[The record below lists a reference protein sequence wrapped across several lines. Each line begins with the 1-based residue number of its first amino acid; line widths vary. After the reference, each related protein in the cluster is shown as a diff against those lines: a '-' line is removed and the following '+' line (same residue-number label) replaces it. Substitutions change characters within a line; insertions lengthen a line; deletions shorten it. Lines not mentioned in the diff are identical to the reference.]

1 MKKLVYGLLIAL
13 AAVSCTKSGQKAPAE
28 MNVAT
33 YNLRL
38 SNLGDSLEGNGWGQ
52 RAPYVAKLI
61 QYHEFDIFGT
71 QEGKYHQLE
80 DLKAMMPE
88 YEYIG
93 VGRDDGARGGEYA
106 AIFYKPER
114 FELLDSGNFW
124 LSTDTTRPN
133 KGWDAECI
141 RVCTWGKFHD
151 KIADK
156 TFVYY
161 NLHMDHIGVVA
172 RAESAKL
179 ILEKI
184 KAMPEKHP
192 VMLSGDF
199 NVDQNNESYMLLQN
213 SGVMADAYT
222 TADLVYANNGTF
234 NAFETD
240 GMTDE
245 RIAHIFLSP
254 EFKVKK
260 YGILTDTYRA
270 ALEDTAATIE
280 TANFPKE
287 VSIKK
292 YTARTPS
299 DHFPVAIRVEL
310 DATEE

>member
-1 MKKLVYGLLIAL
+1 MEKLIYGLLVL
-13 AAVSCTKSGQKAPAE
+13 VAAACTSPQKPAE

-38 SNLGDSLEGNGWGQ
+38 SNLGDSLQGDGWGQ

-71 QEGKYHQLE
+71 QEGKHHQLE

-93 VGRDDGARGGEYA
+93 VGRDDGAQGGEYA

-124 LSTDTTRPN
+124 LSEDTTQPN

-141 RVCTWGKFHD
+141 RVCTWGKFLD
-151 KIADK
+151 KLSGN
-156 TFVYY
+156 TFVHF

-184 KAMPEKHP
+184 KAFPEKLP

-199 NVDQNNESYMLLQN
+199 NVDQLNESYLLLQN
-213 SGVMADAYT
+213 SGILSDAYT
-222 TADLVYANNGTF
+222 TADMVYANNGTF
-234 NAFETD
+234 NAFQPD
-240 GMTDE
+240 AMTEE
-245 RIAHIFLSP
+245 RIDHIFLSP

-260 YGILTDTYRA
+260 YGILTDTYRSPA
-270 ALEDTAATIE
+270 DETDTVDSS
-280 TANFPKE
+280 NFPKE
-287 VSIKK
+287 LGLMK

-310 DATEE
+310 DNTAE

>member
-1 MKKLVYGLLIAL
+1 MKKIIYGILLL
-13 AAVSCTKSGQKAPAE
+13 AAAACTSPQKPAE

-61 QYHEFDIFGT
+61 QYHDFDIFGT

-80 DLKAMMPE
+80 DLKTMMPE
-88 YEYIG
+88 YDYIG
-93 VGRDDGARGGEYA
+93 VGRDDGAQGGEYA
-106 AIFYKPER
+106 AIFYKPSR

-141 RVCTWGKFHD
+141 RVCTWGKFRD
-151 KIADK
+151 KETGK
-156 TFVYY
+156 VFVHF

-184 KAMPEKHP
+184 KAFPEKLP

-199 NVDQNNESYMLLQN
+199 NVDQNNESYQLLQN

-222 TADLVYANNGTF
+222 MADLVYANNGTF

-245 RIAHIFLSP
+245 RIDHIFLSP
-254 EFKVKK
+254 EFKVEK
-260 YGILTDTYRA
+260 YGVLTDTYRA
-270 ALEDTAATIE
+270 PVE
-280 TANFPKE
+280 TADTVSTTNFPKE
-287 VSIKK
+287 VSLLK

-299 DHFPVAIRVEL
+299 DHFPVAIRVTL
-310 DATEE
+310 DNPEK

>member
-1 MKKLVYGLLIAL
+1 MKKLIYGLLVL
-13 AAVSCTKSGQKAPAE
+13 VAAACTSPQKPAE

-38 SNLGDSLEGNGWGQ
+38 SNLGDSLQGDGWGQ

-71 QEGKYHQLE
+71 QEGKHHQLE

-93 VGRDDGARGGEYA
+93 VGRDDGAQGGEYA

-124 LSTDTTRPN
+124 LSEDTTQPN

-141 RVCTWGKFHD
+141 RVCTWGKFLD
-151 KIADK
+151 KLSGN
-156 TFVYY
+156 TFVHF

-184 KAMPEKHP
+184 KAFPEKLP

-199 NVDQNNESYMLLQN
+199 NVDQLNESYLLLQN
-213 SGVMADAYT
+213 SGILSDAYT
-222 TADLVYANNGTF
+222 TADMVYANNGTF
-234 NAFETD
+234 NAFQPD
-240 GMTDE
+240 AMTEE
-245 RIAHIFLSP
+245 RIDHIFL
-254 EFKVKK
+254 
-260 YGILTDTYRA
+260 
-270 ALEDTAATIE
+270 
-280 TANFPKE
+280 
-287 VSIKK
+287 
-292 YTARTPS
+292 
-299 DHFPVAIRVEL
+299 
-310 DATEE
+310 

>member
-1 MKKLVYGLLIAL
+1 MKIRNITFLLTIFMASIA
-13 AAVSCTKSGQKAPAE
+13 AMSAQDAVF
-28 MNVAT
+28 NVAT
-33 YNLRL
+33 YNIRQL
-38 SNLGDSLEGNGWGQ
+38 NDGDTRAGNGWQQ
-52 RAPYVAKLI
+52 RAPIIAQLALF
-61 QYHEFDIFGT
+61 HDFDIFGT
-71 QEGKYHQLE
+71 QEGKHHQLE

-93 VGRDDGARGGEYA
+93 VGRDDGAQGGEYA

-124 LSTDTTRPN
+124 LSEDTTQPN

-141 RVCTWGKFHD
+141 RVCTWGKFLD
-151 KIADK
+151 KLSGN
-156 TFVYY
+156 TFVHF

-184 KAMPEKHP
+184 KAFPEKLP

-199 NVDQNNESYMLLQN
+199 NVDQLNESYLLLQN
-213 SGVMADAYT
+213 SGILSDAYT
-222 TADLVYANNGTF
+222 TADMVYANNGTF
-234 NAFETD
+234 NAFQPD
-240 GMTDE
+240 AMTEE
-245 RIAHIFLSP
+245 RIDHIFLSP

-260 YGILTDTYRA
+260 YGILTDTYRSPA
-270 ALEDTAATIE
+270 DETDTVDTS
-280 TANFPKE
+280 NFPKE
-287 VSIKK
+287 VGLMK

-310 DATEE
+310 DNTAE

>member
-1 MKKLVYGLLIAL
+1 MKKLIYGLLVL
-13 AAVSCTKSGQKAPAE
+13 VAAACTSPQKPAE

-38 SNLGDSLEGNGWGQ
+38 SNLGDSLQGDGWGQ

-71 QEGKYHQLE
+71 QEGKHHQLE

-93 VGRDDGARGGEYA
+93 VGRDDGAQGGEYA

-124 LSTDTTRPN
+124 LSEDTTQPN

-141 RVCTWGKFHD
+141 RVCTWGKFLD
-151 KIADK
+151 KLSGN
-156 TFVYY
+156 TFVHF

-184 KAMPEKHP
+184 KAFPEKLP

-199 NVDQNNESYMLLQN
+199 NVDQLNESYLLLQN
-213 SGVMADAYT
+213 SGILSDAYT
-222 TADLVYANNGTF
+222 TADMVYANNGTF
-234 NAFETD
+234 NAFQPD
-240 GMTDE
+240 AMTEE
-245 RIAHIFLSP
+245 RIDHIFLSP

-260 YGILTDTYRA
+260 YGILTDTYRSPA
-270 ALEDTAATIE
+270 DETDTVDTS
-280 TANFPKE
+280 NVPKE
-287 VSIKK
+287 VGLMK

-310 DATEE
+310 DNTAE

>member
-1 MKKLVYGLLIAL
+1 MKKLIYGLLVL
-13 AAVSCTKSGQKAPAE
+13 VAAACTSPQKPAE

-38 SNLGDSLEGNGWGQ
+38 SNLGDSLQGDGWGQ

-71 QEGKYHQLE
+71 QEGKHHQLE

-93 VGRDDGARGGEYA
+93 VGRDDGAQGGEYA

-124 LSTDTTRPN
+124 LSEDTTQPN

-141 RVCTWGKFHD
+141 RVCTWGKFLD
-151 KIADK
+151 KLSGN
-156 TFVYY
+156 TFVHF

-184 KAMPEKHP
+184 KAFPEKLP

-199 NVDQNNESYMLLQN
+199 NVDQLNESYLLLQN
-213 SGVMADAYT
+213 SGILSDAYT
-222 TADLVYANNGTF
+222 TADMVYANNGTF
-234 NAFETD
+234 NAFQPD
-240 GMTDE
+240 AMTEE
-245 RIAHIFLSP
+245 RIDHIFLSP

-260 YGILTDTYRA
+260 YGILTDTYRSPA
-270 ALEDTAATIE
+270 DETDTVDTS
-280 TANFPKE
+280 NFPKE
-287 VSIKK
+287 LGLMK

-310 DATEE
+310 DNTAE

>member
-184 KAMPEKHP
+184 KAMPEKLP

-245 RIAHIFLSP
+245 RIDHIFLSP

-299 DHFPVAIRVEL
+299 DHFPVAIRVAL

>member
-1 MKKLVYGLLIAL
+1 MKKLIYSLLIL
-13 AAVSCTKSGQKAPAE
+13 VAAACSQAPKQAE

-38 SNLGDSLEGNGWGQ
+38 SNGGDSLAGNGWGQ

-61 QYHEFDIFGT
+61 QYHDFDIFGT
-71 QEGKYHQLE
+71 QEGKHHQLE

-93 VGRDDGARGGEYA
+93 VGRDDGAQGGEYA
-106 AIFYKPER
+106 AIFYKLER

-133 KGWDAECI
+133 KGWDAACI
-141 RVCTWGKFHD
+141 RVCTWGKFRD
-151 KIADK
+151 KETDN
-156 TFVYY
+156 TFVYF
-161 NLHMDHIGVVA
+161 NLHMDHVGVVA

-184 KAMPEKHP
+184 KAFPEKLS

-199 NVDQNNESYMLLQN
+199 NVDQTNESYLLLQN
-213 SGVMADAYT
+213 SGIMADAYT
-222 TADLVYANNGTF
+222 TAEMVYANNGTF

-240 GMTDE
+240 GFTDE
-245 RIAHIFLSP
+245 RIDHIFLSP

-260 YGILTDTYRA
+260 YGVLTDTYRA
-270 ALEDTAATIE
+270 PVQEESDTIE

-287 VSIKK
+287 VTLRK
-292 YTARTPS
+292 YTARNPS

-310 DATEE
+310 DKSAK

>member
-1 MKKLVYGLLIAL
+1 MKKLIYGLLVL
-13 AAVSCTKSGQKAPAE
+13 VAAACTSPQKPAE

-38 SNLGDSLEGNGWGQ
+38 SNLGDSLQGDGWGQ

-71 QEGKYHQLE
+71 QEGKHHQLE

-93 VGRDDGARGGEYA
+93 VGRDDGAQGGEYA

-124 LSTDTTRPN
+124 LSEDTTQPN

-141 RVCTWGKFHD
+141 RVCTWGKFLD
-151 KIADK
+151 KLSGN
-156 TFVYY
+156 TFVHF

-184 KAMPEKHP
+184 KAFPEKLP

-199 NVDQNNESYMLLQN
+199 NVDQLNESYLLLQN
-213 SGVMADAYT
+213 SGILSDAYT
-222 TADLVYANNGTF
+222 TADMVYANNGTF
-234 NAFETD
+234 NAFQTD
-240 GMTDE
+240 AMTEE
-245 RIAHIFLSP
+245 RIDHIFLSP

-260 YGILTDTYRA
+260 YGILTDTYRSPA
-270 ALEDTAATIE
+270 YETDTVDTS
-280 TANFPKE
+280 NVPKE
-287 VSIKK
+287 LGLMK

-310 DATEE
+310 DNTAE

>member
-184 KAMPEKHP
+184 KAMPEKLP

-199 NVDQNNESYMLLQN
+199 NVDQNNESYMLLR
-213 SGVMADAYT
+213 SSVVIADAYT

-245 RIAHIFLSP
+245 RIDHIFLSP

>member
-1 MKKLVYGLLIAL
+1 MKKLIYGLLVL
-13 AAVSCTKSGQKAPAE
+13 VAAACTSPQKPAE

-38 SNLGDSLEGNGWGQ
+38 SNLGDSLQGDGWGQ

-71 QEGKYHQLE
+71 QEGKHHQLE

-93 VGRDDGARGGEYA
+93 VGRDDGAQGGEYA

-124 LSTDTTRPN
+124 LSEDTTQPN

-141 RVCTWGKFHD
+141 RVCTWGKFLD
-151 KIADK
+151 KLSGN
-156 TFVYY
+156 TFVHF

-184 KAMPEKHP
+184 KALPEKLP

-199 NVDQNNESYMLLQN
+199 NVDQLNESYLLLQN
-213 SGVMADAYT
+213 SGILSDAYT
-222 TADLVYANNGTF
+222 TADMVYANNGTF
-234 NAFETD
+234 NAFQPD
-240 GMTDE
+240 AMTEE
-245 RIAHIFLSP
+245 RIDHIFLSP

-260 YGILTDTYRA
+260 YGILTDTYRSPA
-270 ALEDTAATIE
+270 DETDTVDTS
-280 TANFPKE
+280 NFPKE
-287 VSIKK
+287 VGLMK

-310 DATEE
+310 DNTAE

>member
-1 MKKLVYGLLIAL
+1 MKKLIYGLLVL
-13 AAVSCTKSGQKAPAE
+13 VAAACTSPQKPAE

-38 SNLGDSLEGNGWGQ
+38 SYLGDSLQGDGWGQ

-71 QEGKYHQLE
+71 QEGKHHQLE

-93 VGRDDGARGGEYA
+93 VGRDDGAQGGEYA

-124 LSTDTTRPN
+124 LSEDTTQPN

-141 RVCTWGKFHD
+141 RVCTWGKFLD
-151 KIADK
+151 KLSGN
-156 TFVYY
+156 TFVHF

-184 KAMPEKHP
+184 KAFPEKLP

-199 NVDQNNESYMLLQN
+199 NVDQLNESYLLLQN
-213 SGVMADAYT
+213 SGILSDAYT
-222 TADLVYANNGTF
+222 TADMVYANNGTF
-234 NAFETD
+234 NAFQPD
-240 GMTDE
+240 AMTEE
-245 RIAHIFLSP
+245 RIDHIFLSP

-260 YGILTDTYRA
+260 YGILTDTYRSPA
-270 ALEDTAATIE
+270 DETDTVDTS
-280 TANFPKE
+280 NFPKE
-287 VSIKK
+287 VGLMK

-310 DATEE
+310 DNTAE

>member
-1 MKKLVYGLLIAL
+1 MKKIIYGILLL
-13 AAVSCTKSGQKAPAE
+13 AAAACTSPQKPAE

-61 QYHEFDIFGT
+61 QYHDFDIFGT

-80 DLKAMMPE
+80 DLKTMMPE
-88 YEYIG
+88 YDYIG
-93 VGRDDGARGGEYA
+93 VGRDDGAQGGEYA
-106 AIFYKPER
+106 AIFYKPSR

-141 RVCTWGKFHD
+141 RVCTWGKFRD
-151 KIADK
+151 KETGK
-156 TFVYY
+156 VFVHF

-184 KAMPEKHP
+184 KAFPEKLP

-199 NVDQNNESYMLLQN
+199 NVDQNNESYQLLQN

-222 TADLVYANNGTF
+222 MADLVYANNGTF

-245 RIAHIFLSP
+245 RIDHIFLSP
-254 EFKVKK
+254 EFKVEK
-260 YGILTDTYRA
+260 YGVLTDTYRA
-270 ALEDTAATIE
+270 PLETADTVT

-287 VSIKK
+287 VSLLK

-299 DHFPVAIRVEL
+299 DHFPVAIRVIL
-310 DATEE
+310 DNPEK

>member
-1 MKKLVYGLLIAL
+1 MKKLIYGLLVL
-13 AAVSCTKSGQKAPAE
+13 VAAACTSPQKPAE

-38 SNLGDSLEGNGWGQ
+38 SNLGDSLQGDGWGQ

-71 QEGKYHQLE
+71 QEGKHHQLE

-93 VGRDDGARGGEYA
+93 VGRDDGAQGGEYA

-124 LSTDTTRPN
+124 LSEDTTQPN

-141 RVCTWGKFHD
+141 RVCTWGKVLD
-151 KIADK
+151 KLSGN
-156 TFVYY
+156 TFVHF

-184 KAMPEKHP
+184 KALPEKLP

-199 NVDQNNESYMLLQN
+199 NVDQLNESYLLLQN
-213 SGVMADAYT
+213 SGILSDAYT
-222 TADLVYANNGTF
+222 TADMVYANNGTF
-234 NAFETD
+234 NAFQPD
-240 GMTDE
+240 AMTEE
-245 RIAHIFLSP
+245 RIDHIFLSP

-260 YGILTDTYRA
+260 YGILTDTYRSPA
-270 ALEDTAATIE
+270 DETDTVDTS
-280 TANFPKE
+280 NFPKE
-287 VSIKK
+287 VGLMK

-310 DATEE
+310 DNTAE

>member
-1 MKKLVYGLLIAL
+1 MKKLIYGLLVL
-13 AAVSCTKSGQKAPAE
+13 VAAACTSPQKPAE

-38 SNLGDSLEGNGWGQ
+38 SNLGDSLQGDGWGQ

-71 QEGKYHQLE
+71 QEGKHHQLE

-93 VGRDDGARGGEYA
+93 VGRDDGAQGGEYA

-124 LSTDTTRPN
+124 LSEDTTQPN

-141 RVCTWGKFHD
+141 RVCTWGKFLD
-151 KIADK
+151 KLSGN
-156 TFVYY
+156 TFVHF

-184 KAMPEKHP
+184 KAFPEKLP

-199 NVDQNNESYMLLQN
+199 NVDQLNESYLLLQN
-213 SGVMADAYT
+213 SGILSDAYT
-222 TADLVYANNGTF
+222 TADMVYANNGTF
-234 NAFETD
+234 NAFQPD
-240 GMTDE
+240 AMTEE
-245 RIAHIFLSP
+245 RIDHIFLSP

-260 YGILTDTYRA
+260 YGILTDTYRSPA
-270 ALEDTAATIE
+270 DETDTVDTS
-280 TANFPKE
+280 NFPKE
-287 VSIKK
+287 VGLMK

-310 DATEE
+310 DNTAE

>member
-1 MKKLVYGLLIAL
+1 MEKLIYGLLVL
-13 AAVSCTKSGQKAPAE
+13 VAAACTSPQKPAE

-38 SNLGDSLEGNGWGQ
+38 SNLGDSLQGDGWGQ

-71 QEGKYHQLE
+71 QEGKHHQLE

-93 VGRDDGARGGEYA
+93 VGRDDGAQGGEYA

-124 LSTDTTRPN
+124 LSEDTTQPN

-141 RVCTWGKFHD
+141 RVCTWGKFLD
-151 KIADK
+151 KLSGN
-156 TFVYY
+156 TFVHF

-184 KAMPEKHP
+184 KAFPEKLP

-199 NVDQNNESYMLLQN
+199 NVDQLNESYLLLQN
-213 SGVMADAYT
+213 SGILSDAYT
-222 TADLVYANNGTF
+222 TADMVYANNGTF
-234 NAFETD
+234 NAFQPD
-240 GMTDE
+240 AMTEE
-245 RIAHIFLSP
+245 RIDHIFLSP

-260 YGILTDTYRA
+260 YGILTDTYRSPA
-270 ALEDTAATIE
+270 DETDTVDTS
-280 TANFPKE
+280 NFPKE
-287 VSIKK
+287 VGLMK

-310 DATEE
+310 DNTAE

>member
-1 MKKLVYGLLIAL
+1 MEKLIYGLLVL
-13 AAVSCTKSGQKAPAE
+13 VAAACTSPQKPAE

-38 SNLGDSLEGNGWGQ
+38 SNLGDSLQGDGWGQ

-71 QEGKYHQLE
+71 QEGKHHQLE

-93 VGRDDGARGGEYA
+93 VGRDDGAQGGEYA

-124 LSTDTTRPN
+124 LSEDTTQPN

-141 RVCTWGKFHD
+141 RVCTWGKFLD
-151 KIADK
+151 KLSGN
-156 TFVYY
+156 TFVHF

-184 KAMPEKHP
+184 KAFPEKLP

-199 NVDQNNESYMLLQN
+199 NVDQLNESYLLLQN
-213 SGVMADAYT
+213 SGILSDAYT
-222 TADLVYANNGTF
+222 TADMVYANNGTF
-234 NAFETD
+234 NAFQPD
-240 GMTDE
+240 AMTEE
-245 RIAHIFLSP
+245 RIDHIFLSP

-260 YGILTDTYRA
+260 YGILTDTYRSPA
-270 ALEDTAATIE
+270 DE
-280 TANFPKE
+280 TDINLIQAVKILCTVDFRKCVRFNCF
-287 VSIKK
+287 
-292 YTARTPS
+292 
-299 DHFPVAIRVEL
+299 
-310 DATEE
+310 

>member
-1 MKKLVYGLLIAL
+1 MKKIIYGILLL
-13 AAVSCTKSGQKAPAE
+13 AAAACTSPQKPAE

-61 QYHEFDIFGT
+61 QYHDFDIFGT

-80 DLKAMMPE
+80 DLKTMMPE
-88 YEYIG
+88 YDYIG
-93 VGRDDGARGGEYA
+93 VGRDDGAQGGEYA
-106 AIFYKPER
+106 AIFYKPSR

-141 RVCTWGKFHD
+141 RVCTWGKFRD
-151 KIADK
+151 KETGK
-156 TFVYY
+156 VFVHF

-184 KAMPEKHP
+184 KEFPEKLP

-199 NVDQNNESYMLLQN
+199 NVDQNNESYQLLQN

-222 TADLVYANNGTF
+222 MADLVYANNGTF

-245 RIAHIFLSP
+245 RIDHIFLSP
-254 EFKVKK
+254 EFKVEK
-260 YGILTDTYRA
+260 YGVLTDTYRA
-270 ALEDTAATIE
+270 PLETADTVT

-287 VSIKK
+287 VSLLK
-292 YTARTPS
+292 YTARSPS
-299 DHFPVAIRVEL
+299 DHFPVAIRVIL
-310 DATEE
+310 DNPEK

>member
-1 MKKLVYGLLIAL
+1 MKKLIYGLLVL
-13 AAVSCTKSGQKAPAE
+13 VAAACTSPQKPAE

-38 SNLGDSLEGNGWGQ
+38 SNLGDSLQGDGWGQ

-71 QEGKYHQLE
+71 QEGKHHQLE

-93 VGRDDGARGGEYA
+93 VGRDDGAQGGEYA

-124 LSTDTTRPN
+124 LSEDTTQPN

-141 RVCTWGKFHD
+141 RVCTWGKFLD
-151 KIADK
+151 KLSGN
-156 TFVYY
+156 TFVHF

-184 KAMPEKHP
+184 KAFPEKLP

-199 NVDQNNESYMLLQN
+199 NVDQLNESYLLLQN
-213 SGVMADAYT
+213 SGILSDAYT
-222 TADLVYANNGTF
+222 TADMDYANNGTC
-234 NAFETD
+234 NAFQPD
-240 GMTDE
+240 AMTEE
-245 RIAHIFLSP
+245 RIDHIFLSP

-260 YGILTDTYRA
+260 YGILTDTYRSPA
-270 ALEDTAATIE
+270 DETDTVDTS
-280 TANFPKE
+280 NFPKE
-287 VSIKK
+287 VGLMK

-310 DATEE
+310 DNTAE

>member
-1 MKKLVYGLLIAL
+1 MEKLIYGLLVL
-13 AAVSCTKSGQKAPAE
+13 VAAACTSPQKPAE

-38 SNLGDSLEGNGWGQ
+38 SNLGDSLQGDGWGQ

-71 QEGKYHQLE
+71 QEGKHHQLE

-93 VGRDDGARGGEYA
+93 VGRDDGAQGGEYA

-124 LSTDTTRPN
+124 LSEDTTQPN

-141 RVCTWGKFHD
+141 RVCTWGKFLD
-151 KIADK
+151 KLSGN
-156 TFVYY
+156 TFVHF

-184 KAMPEKHP
+184 KALPEKLP

-199 NVDQNNESYMLLQN
+199 NVDQLNESYLLLQN
-213 SGVMADAYT
+213 SGILSDAYT
-222 TADLVYANNGTF
+222 TADMVYANNGTF
-234 NAFETD
+234 NAFQPD
-240 GMTDE
+240 AMTEE
-245 RIAHIFLSP
+245 RIDHIFLSP

-260 YGILTDTYRA
+260 YGILTDTYRSPA
-270 ALEDTAATIE
+270 DETDTVDTS
-280 TANFPKE
+280 NFPKE
-287 VSIKK
+287 VGLMK

-310 DATEE
+310 DNTAE

>member
-1 MKKLVYGLLIAL
+1 MKKLIYGLLVL
-13 AAVSCTKSGQKAPAE
+13 VAAACTSPQKPAE

-38 SNLGDSLEGNGWGQ
+38 SNLGDSLQGDGWGQ

-71 QEGKYHQLE
+71 QEGKHHQLE

-93 VGRDDGARGGEYA
+93 VGRDDGAQGGEYA

-124 LSTDTTRPN
+124 LSEDTTQPN

-141 RVCTWGKFHD
+141 RVCTWGKFLD
-151 KIADK
+151 KLSGN
-156 TFVYY
+156 TFVHF

-184 KAMPEKHP
+184 KAFPEKLP

-199 NVDQNNESYMLLQN
+199 NVDQLNESYLLLQN
-213 SGVMADAYT
+213 SGILSDAYT
-222 TADLVYANNGTF
+222 TADMVYANNGTF
-234 NAFETD
+234 NAFQPD
-240 GMTDE
+240 AMTEE
-245 RIAHIFLSP
+245 RIDHIFLSP

-260 YGILTDTYRA
+260 YGILTDTSRSPA
-270 ALEDTAATIE
+270 DETDTVDTS
-280 TANFPKE
+280 NFPKE
-287 VSIKK
+287 VGLMK

-310 DATEE
+310 DNTAE

>member
-1 MKKLVYGLLIAL
+1 MKKIIYGILLL
-13 AAVSCTKSGQKAPAE
+13 AAAACTSPQKPAE

-61 QYHEFDIFGT
+61 QYHDFDIFGT

-80 DLKAMMPE
+80 DLKTMMPE
-88 YEYIG
+88 YDYIG
-93 VGRDDGARGGEYA
+93 VGRDDGAQGGEYA
-106 AIFYKPER
+106 AIFYKPSR

-141 RVCTWGKFHD
+141 RVCTWGKFRD
-151 KIADK
+151 KETGK
-156 TFVYY
+156 VFVHF

-184 KAMPEKHP
+184 KEFPEKLP

-199 NVDQNNESYMLLQN
+199 NVDQNNESYQLLQN

-222 TADLVYANNGTF
+222 MADLVYANNGTF

-245 RIAHIFLSP
+245 RIDHIFLSP
-254 EFKVKK
+254 EFKVEK
-260 YGILTDTYRA
+260 YGVLTDTYRA
-270 ALEDTAATIE
+270 PLETADTVT

-287 VSIKK
+287 VSLLK

-299 DHFPVAIRVEL
+299 DHFPVAIRVIL
-310 DATEE
+310 DNPEK